1 MSSGCHQRPVM
12 QQFVWD
18 APGMAGSDWLPA
30 FLPQHHKPAQIPLGR
45 CLPGSARATGSHQSC
60 LWHWDKAAW
69 QGSVCSCLAMDPET
83 EQGLQNNNC
92 QSPNGSCWFL
102 QRRMG
107 SRDVG
112 NCWKVPAHP
121 VRQPWV
127 WLISANF
134 CSHNVER
141 LGGFVSLFKA
151 FLDEIFL
158 EPLLWNLQPW
168 LYF

>member
-1 MSSGCHQRPVM
+1 
-12 QQFVWD
+12 
-18 APGMAGSDWLPA
+18 MASCFPTPASQTGSDPARALPA
-30 FLPQHHKPAQIPLGR
+30 RLSPCHGQPSVLSVALGY
-45 CLPGSARATGSHQSC
+45 
-60 LWHWDKAAW
+60 
-69 QGSVCSCLAMDPET
+69 GSVARICLSCLAMDPET

-107 SRDVG
+107 SRGVG

-121 VRQPWV
+121 VRQPCM

-141 LGGFVSLFKA
+141 LGGFVSLFQA
-151 FLDEIFL
+151 FLDENFL